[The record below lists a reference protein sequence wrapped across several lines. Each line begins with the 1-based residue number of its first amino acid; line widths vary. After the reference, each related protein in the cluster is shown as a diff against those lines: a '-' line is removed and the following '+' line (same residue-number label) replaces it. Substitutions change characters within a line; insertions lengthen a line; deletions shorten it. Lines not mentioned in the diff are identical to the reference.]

1 LGFGHGH
8 GFVFRRRLPLP
19 PGQAEVENLD
29 LAPGGEENVGRL
41 DVAMDDVL
49 AVSGGQ
55 TLGQRHSQFD
65 GIAPGE
71 RRTAE
76 AIAQRL
82 AFQQLGD
89 GVMHPFA
96 RADIEQDQNIRVR

>member
-1 LGFGHGH
+1 
-8 GFVFRRRLPLP
+8 
-19 PGQAEVENLD
+19 
-29 LAPGGEENVGRL
+29 
-41 DVAMDDVL
+41 MDDVL

-55 TLGQRHSQFD
+55 TVGQRHSQFD
-65 GIAPGE
+65 GIAPRE

-89 GVMHPFA
+89 GVMRPFV
-96 RADIEQDQNIRVR
+96 RTDIEQHQDIGMR